1 MYLINCIA
9 AIMSGKAISV
19 RPAIN
24 PPDFVQQELHLKKTD
39 ASLKISRHAISYG
52 DEVIEYRHRYVN
64 TRMCKYQNHIG
75 LKE

>member
-1 MYLINCIA
+1 MT
-9 AIMSGKAISV
+9 
-19 RPAIN
+19 P
-24 PPDFVQQELHLKKTD
+24 EKTD